1 MALLNAVTISG
12 TVKSDKGKN
21 LVGANVYIEGTA
33 LGAATDVD
41 GFFVIKK
48 IPTDRTYEISA
59 MYIGHRKMTK
69 DIETKQVIG
78 LSLKNRIAGQTYT
91 FQESQRVK
99 DAPLR
104 LIDMNL
110 DWKVEKRFRY

>member
-41 GFFVIKK
+41 GFFELKK
-48 IPTDRTYEISA
+48 F
-59 MYIGHRKMTK
+59 H
-69 DIETKQVIG
+69 
-78 LSLKNRIAGQTYT
+78 
-91 FQESQRVK
+91 
-99 DAPLR
+99 
-104 LIDMNL
+104 
-110 DWKVEKRFRY
+110 